1 MNNSVLVTRAASE
14 CSINLDILKNIYFF
28 NKGDIERT
36 FFKRKKWLTIPG
48 CPSFMCFFFFF
59 LNKGDIEGIISSKI
73 YVCMFWIIF
82 VGTEFAFLTGVVK
95 N

>member
-1 MNNSVLVTRAASE
+1 ML
-14 CSINLDILKNIYFF
+14 
-28 NKGDIERT
+28 
-36 FFKRKKWLTIPG
+36 
-48 CPSFMCFFFFF
+48 FFFF

-73 YVCMFWIIF
+73 CVCMFWIIF